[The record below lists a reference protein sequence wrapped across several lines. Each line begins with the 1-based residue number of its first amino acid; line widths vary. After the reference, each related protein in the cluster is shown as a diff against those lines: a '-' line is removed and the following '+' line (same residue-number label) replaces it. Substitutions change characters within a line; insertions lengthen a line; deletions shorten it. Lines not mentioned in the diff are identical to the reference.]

1 MLFHTS
7 LPLYIISFLTIK
19 PLITVVNL
27 MNSNSFFKTWLRV
40 SDCPQIDQII
50 VLFCHCPCTYVY
62 SSLCRK
68 EKLLLFVI
76 SSSLELFVDRNRVL
90 LHSVSHICITGPDTL
105 KMLGI
110 CWIHNFIIR
119 QILNTKILCQ
129 LSFIDHEC
137 CANSQR
143 EKKGEGNYV
152 KPKITEEVSFLLFP
166 EYVKNLNR
174 LKGKHSVFKAKGT
187 RY

>member
-1 MLFHTS
+1 MAQSFWLPPDRPDYCSFLP
-7 LPLYIISFLTIK
+7 LPLYI
-19 PLITVVNL
+19 
-27 MNSNSFFKTWLRV
+27 RV
-40 SDCPQIDQII
+40 FQ
-50 VLFCHCPCTYVY
+50 
-62 SSLCRK
+62 SLQKR
-68 EKLLLFVI
+68 EVAFILFVI

-105 KMLGI
+105 KMLSI

-152 KPKITEEVSFLLFP
+152 KPKITEGVSFLLFP